1 MNPLV
6 FGIDDCYLMSQ
17 TGQLELTKRIILH
30 AVKQSILKE
39 HNIFGDNIKLLNQ
52 SIIIP
57 GLWNVIDKNFT
68 LRNHFKA
75 IHRSFKPSNIP

>member
-39 HNIFGDNIKLLNQ
+39 HNIFGDNIKLLKSINNHPRVMKCNRHKFYFAQ
-52 SIIIP
+52 S
-57 GLWNVIDKNFT
+57 F
-68 LRNHFKA
+68 
-75 IHRSFKPSNIP
+75 

>member
-39 HNIFGDNIKLLNQ
+39 HNIFGDNIKLLKSINNHSRIMKCNRHKFYFAQ
-52 SIIIP
+52 S
-57 GLWNVIDKNFT
+57 F
-68 LRNHFKA
+68 
-75 IHRSFKPSNIP
+75 

>member
-39 HNIFGDNIKLLNQ
+39 HNIFGDNIKLLKSINNHSRVMKCNRHKFYFAQ
-52 SIIIP
+52 S
-57 GLWNVIDKNFT
+57 F
-68 LRNHFKA
+68 
-75 IHRSFKPSNIP
+75 

>member
-39 HNIFGDNIKLLNQ
+39 HNIFGDNIKLLKSINNHSRVMKCNRHKFSFAQ
-52 SIIIP
+52 S
-57 GLWNVIDKNFT
+57 F
-68 LRNHFKA
+68 
-75 IHRSFKPSNIP
+75 

>member
-39 HNIFGDNIKLLNQ
+39 HNIFGDSIKLLKINQ
-52 SIIIP
+52 
-57 GLWNVIDKNFT
+57 
-68 LRNHFKA
+68 
-75 IHRSFKPSNIP
+75 